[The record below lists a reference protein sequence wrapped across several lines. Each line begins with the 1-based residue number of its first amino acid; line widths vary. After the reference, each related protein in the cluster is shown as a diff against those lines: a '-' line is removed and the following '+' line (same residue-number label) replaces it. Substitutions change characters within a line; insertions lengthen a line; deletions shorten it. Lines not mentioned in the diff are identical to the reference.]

1 MMTSNK
7 LKNIIQNIKDTHQE
21 VHVTPRELFM
31 FFDFE
36 KRTEGNRRYVDEFL
50 NDNQVEVIP
59 GYMTT
64 GMDEQIA
71 LRYKKTARSRTNIDP
86 IKKIRMLESA
96 NTPPI
101 TVTREAKLKEAITLM
116 MMHDISQLPV
126 VSGTRTVQGVIS
138 WETIGHGL
146 NNGSD
151 SELVI
156 DFIQNDVT
164 ILDQETPLLDAISD
178 ILKKGFVLVQR
189 ADKTLCGIVTLTDL
203 STQFLIVSEPFLLLE
218 QIEHHIRQILDGKF
232 YITEL
237 KEYIQYGDIERKIE
251 FIEDLSFGDYIRI
264 IEKPEHW
271 DRLQLNI
278 ERSHFIKHLDK
289 IREIR
294 NDIMHF
300 DPDGISTEQKEDLTK
315 MAKFLSE
322 VIKFE

>member
-138 WETIGHGL
+138 WETIGFGL

-151 SELVI
+151 SELVV

-203 STQFLIVSEPFLLLE
+203 SAP
-218 QIEHHIRQILDGKF
+218 
-232 YITEL
+232 
-237 KEYIQYGDIERKIE
+237 
-251 FIEDLSFGDYIRI
+251 SF
-264 IEKPEHW
+264 
-271 DRLQLNI
+271 
-278 ERSHFIKHLDK
+278 
-289 IREIR
+289 
-294 NDIMHF
+294 
-300 DPDGISTEQKEDLTK
+300 
-315 MAKFLSE
+315 
-322 VIKFE
+322 

>member
-1 MMTSNK
+1 
-7 LKNIIQNIKDTHQE
+7 
-21 VHVTPRELFM
+21 
-31 FFDFE
+31 
-36 KRTEGNRRYVDEFL
+36 
-50 NDNQVEVIP
+50 
-59 GYMTT
+59 
-64 GMDEQIA
+64 
-71 LRYKKTARSRTNIDP
+71 LRHC
-86 IKKIRMLESA
+86 
-96 NTPPI
+96 NTY
-101 TVTREAKLKEAITLM
+101 R
-116 MMHDISQLPV
+116 
-126 VSGTRTVQGVIS
+126 
-138 WETIGHGL
+138 
-146 NNGSD
+146 
-151 SELVI
+151 
-156 DFIQNDVT
+156 FI
-164 ILDQETPLLDAISD
+164 
-178 ILKKGFVLVQR
+178 
-189 ADKTLCGIVTLTDL
+189 